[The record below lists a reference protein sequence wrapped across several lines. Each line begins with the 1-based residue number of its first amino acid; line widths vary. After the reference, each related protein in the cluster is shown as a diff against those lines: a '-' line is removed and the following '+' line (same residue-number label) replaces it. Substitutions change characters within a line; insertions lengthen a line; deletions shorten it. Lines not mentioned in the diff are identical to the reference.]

1 MNFTWNINGYQ
12 WQKIINLNRSQMEGF
27 QQF

>member
-12 WQKIINLNRSQMEGF
+12 WQQIGNLNRSQTEGF